1 MAARN
6 FVQSAFLEYIIPAW
20 HYQVV
25 ETMRI
30 AMLLSGGVDSSVA
43 LALARRAGHTITAFY
58 LKIWLEDELSYLGS
72 CPWEDDLAYAR
83 AVCERLSIP
92 LEVVPLQRDYYERV
106 VEYALAELRRGRTP
120 SPDIFCNQRIKF
132 GVFAD
137 HIGPEFEKIASGH
150 YAVIEEGER
159 GLVLRRSPDP
169 VKDQTY
175 FLSHLSQGQV
185 ARALFPIGALT
196 KAQVRSRA
204 RELALP
210 TSDRPDSQGI
220 CFLGKIRYPDFVRH
234 YLGERQGSIVEL
246 ESGRLLGI
254 HRGYWFHTIGQRQG
268 LGLGNG
274 PWYVVH
280 KDIEENIVYVSH
292 RAGGFARARSE
303 LTVCEPH
310 WISGS
315 PFAEGP
321 GLTADGGRS
330 EAAAGSRTEA
340 REGAFGRA
348 LRLDIKLR
356 HGPELHSSTVEPL
369 SGDRLRIIMDL
380 PDDGI
385 APGQFA
391 VFYRGDVCLGGAR
404 IAEED
409 PDEPS
414 FRRSDDRSL
423 RVDPAAA
430 RL

>member
-1 MAARN
+1 
-6 FVQSAFLEYIIPAW
+6 
-20 HYQVV
+20 
-25 ETMRI
+25 MRI

-43 LALARRAGHTITAFY
+43 LALARRAGHSITAFY

-72 CPWEDDLAYAR
+72 CPWEEDLAYAR
-83 AVCERLSIP
+83 SVCRRLSVP

-137 HIGPEFEKIASGH
+137 HIGPEFDKIATGH
-150 YAVIEEGER
+150 YAIIEEREGR
-159 GLVLRRSPDP
+159 WALRRSPDP

-175 FLSHLSQGQV
+175 FLSHLSQAQV
-185 ARALFPIGALT
+185 ARALFPIGAMH
-196 KAQVRSRA
+196 KSQVRRLA
-204 RELALP
+204 QELGLP
-210 TSDRPDSQGI
+210 TSERPDSQGI

-234 YLGERQGSIVEL
+234 YLGERTGSIVEL
-246 ESGRLLGI
+246 ESGSALGT

-274 PWYVVH
+274 PWYVVR
-280 KDIEENIVYVSH
+280 KDIERNIIYVSH
-292 RAGGFARARSE
+292 RARGLERARSE
-303 LTVCEPH
+303 FTACEPN

-315 PFAEGP
+315 PFA
-321 GLTADGGRS
+321 D
-330 EAAAGSRTEA
+330 RT
-340 REGAFGRA
+340 

-356 HGPELHSSTVEPL
+356 HGPELHSSSVAPL
-369 SGDRLRIIMDL
+369 PGDRLHIAMDI

-404 IAEED
+404 IAE
-409 PDEPS
+409 DELHQPLFS
-414 FRRSDDRSL
+414 RQP
-423 RVDPAAA
+423 PAAVA
-430 RL
+430 AAAPCGRGPAGCSESR

>member
-1 MAARN
+1 MTN
-6 FVQSAFLEYIIPAW
+6 FVQSAFLEYIIPPW

-25 ETMRI
+25 ITMRI

-43 LALARRAGHTITAFY
+43 LALARRAGHTISAFY

-72 CPWEDDLAYAR
+72 CPWEEDLAYAR
-83 AVCERLSIP
+83 AVCEHLSVP
-92 LEVVPLQRDYYERV
+92 LEVVSLQRDYYERV

-137 HIGPEFEKIASGH
+137 QIGPEFEKIASGH
-150 YAVIEEGER
+150 YAVIEEREWGYA
-159 GLVLRRSPDP
+159 LRRSPDP

-175 FLSHLSQGQV
+175 FLSHLSQAQV
-185 ARALFPIGALT
+185 ARALFPIGSMQ
-196 KAQVRSRA
+196 KAEVRRLA
-204 RELALP
+204 RELELP

-234 YLGERQGSIVEL
+234 YLGERSGPIVEL
-246 ESGRLLGI
+246 ESGRMLGI
-254 HRGYWFHTIGQRQG
+254 HHGYWFHTIGQRQG

-274 PWYVVH
+274 PWYVVR
-280 KDIEENIVYVSH
+280 KDIEQNIVYVSH
-292 RAGGFARARSE
+292 RVRGFERARSE
-303 LTVCEPH
+303 FAVCEPN

-315 PFAEGP
+315 PFIKRASWNAEG
-321 GLTADGGRS
+321 ADGG
-330 EAAAGSRTEA
+330 
-340 REGAFGRA
+340 A

-356 HGPELHSSTVEPL
+356 HGPELHSSTVESL
-369 SGDRLRIIMDL
+369 SGDRLRITMDL

-404 IAEED
+404 IAEDDSRELAD
-409 PDEPS
+409 HHHT
-414 FRRSDDRSL
+414 DRSL
-423 RVDPAAA
+423 RAALDPAAP